1 MVLSV
6 AGRVSIRPGIMG
18 GVRASYCFSASWTTP
33 APVAEVARVATDLE
47 HYPEWWPQVRAVA
60 KIDDDTARVLCR
72 SALPYT
78 LDLVLHAV
86 SREAPLLEVAVSGD
100 LDGWVRWRL
109 AETPAGTRTDFAQE
123 VAVRGALALASYAA
137 RPLLTWNHHRM
148 MAGCEEGL
156 RARLGG
162 TP

>member
-1 MVLSV
+1 
-6 AGRVSIRPGIMG
+6 MG
-18 GVRASYCFSASWTTP
+18 HVRASYSFAASWTTR
-33 APVAEVARVATDLE
+33 ASVDELAAVVTDLE

-72 SALPYT
+72 SVLPYT

-100 LDGWVRWRL
+100 LDGWVRWHL
-109 AETPAGTRTDFAQE
+109 SPAPEGTRTDFTQE
-123 VAVRGALALASYAA
+123 VGVRGALALASYAA

-148 MAGCEEGL
+148 MEACQRGL
-156 RARLGG
+156 ASRVS
-162 TP
+162 